1 MTGRKK
7 TSTVTK
13 IINLQAS
20 TLIVITIGCF
30 LYGGWQKAMSP
41 GLGGI
46 VALLPNIQFAYRMH
60 LASGKEAKQIVQSFY
75 AAEITK
81 IFLTA
86 ALFFFVFQFPGV
98 EFLALLIG
106 YIAVAS
112 VHWFALILWR
122 ND

>member
-1 MTGRKK
+1 MTARKK
-7 TSTVTK
+7 VSTVTK
-13 IINLQAS
+13 IINLQAL
-20 TLIVITIGCF
+20 TLITITIGFF
-30 LYGGWQKAMSP
+30 LHGGWQKATSP

-46 VALLPNIQFAYRMH
+46 VALLPNIHFAYRMY
-60 LASGKEAKQIVQSFY
+60 LASGKEAKQIVRSFY

-86 ALFFFVFQFPGV
+86 ALFFFVFHFPGV
-98 EFLALLIG
+98 EFLTLLLG